1 MKTSHRHTTSSLFL
15 FLPHLLLF
23 TLLTPN
29 TAHAQFNLQGLA
41 NLAQQALNS
50 GLLPSSQQSGPQ
62 CTPFTPPSNFKDLQS
77 YCQYLTTVPDSQF
90 DSMYRNA
97 TFSFTQSFPLDGCV
111 AGCIVGRDSYQ
122 RGLRWGSG
130 AWSGKCFDNTS
141 TPKRVTNLLTPL
153 PLGGVVNVLESFNW
167 TSFLPTYANFPGEV
181 GTGSSWY
188 DALGLINNGLRIGS
202 AYTIL
207 YDDVTAPDLPSQ
219 LAPLSE
225 VTSLYADLVKGTRDE
240 MRLVSPGFILGQ
252 MFRRPNT
259 PPINPTPLPIPQ
271 RITFALFQVCDR
283 TGMGF
288 ARGGNARDMRGGGGG
303 GTGVN
308 VGGGVS
314 AMSGEKVTTVPR

>member
-1 MKTSHRHTTSSLFL
+1 MKTSHRDTSSLFL
-15 FLPHLLLF
+15 LPFL
-23 TLLTPN
+23 TLLSHT
-29 TAHAQFNLQGLA
+29 TLAQFNLQGLA
-41 NLAQQALNS
+41 NFAQQTLNS
-50 GLLPSSQQSGPQ
+50 GLLSSQQPSSLLSGPK
-62 CTPFTPPSNFKDLQS
+62 CTPFTPPFKFKDLQS
-77 YCQYLTTVPDSQF
+77 YCQYLTTVPDNQF

-141 TPKRVTNLLTPL
+141 IPKRVTNLLTPL
-153 PLGGVVNVLESFNW
+153 PLGGAINVLESFNW

-188 DALGLINNGLRIGS
+188 DALGLLNNGLRIGS

-207 YDDVTAPDLPSQ
+207 YDDVKAPELPSQ

-225 VTSLYADLVKGTRDE
+225 VTSIYADLVKGTRDE
-240 MRLVSPGFILGQ
+240 MRLVSPGFMLGQ

-271 RITFALFQVCDR
+271 RISFALFQVCDR
-283 TGMGF
+283 TRIGGF
-288 ARGGNARDMRGGGGG
+288 ARGGNARDMRGGR
-303 GTGVN
+303 GVN
-308 VGGGVS
+308 VGGGLS